1 MVINNWITI
10 NNTTI
15 KAGTALLPPL
25 PAFSP
30 LTPEIVY
37 DALQCSYPKFFKMDT
52 LCKWAFLAT
61 ECLFYKND
69 LSKGMDKNQVG
80 IALTTSHGCLDVDKR
95 YLAGISIPS
104 PALFVYTLPNI
115 MLGEICIR
123 HGFKGEQISMI
134 NERYDPN
141 ELFFTVNSIL
151 NTGMDAAL
159 CGWADVSGSE
169 HDICLFW
176 VSKKGPGIPFTVEVL
191 AAIYNN
197 GNKALS

>member
-10 NNTTI
+10 NNTAI

-25 PAFSP
+25 PAHSP

-37 DALQCSYPKFFKMDT
+37 DALQCSYPKFFKMDS
-52 LCKWAFLAT
+52 LCKWAFVAT

-69 LSKGMDKNQVG
+69 LSKGVDKNQVG

-95 YLAGISIPS
+95 YLTGISTPR

-123 HGFKGEQISMI
+123 HGFKGEQACMVT
-134 NERYDPN
+134 EQFDPN
-141 ELFFTVNSIL
+141 ELFFTANSTL
-151 NTGMDAAL
+151 NSGMDAAL
-159 CGWADVSGSE
+159 CGWADVSGE
-169 HDICLFW
+169 NYDLCLFW
-176 VSKKGPGIPFTVEVL
+176 VSKKGPGIKFTAEAL
-191 AAIYNN
+191 GAIYQ
-197 GNKALS
+197 GN

>member
-1 MVINNWITI
+1 MVINNWIKI
-10 NNTTI
+10 NNI
-15 KAGTALLPPL
+15 GIRAATAILPPL
-25 PAFSP
+25 PASAHT
-30 LTPEIVY
+30 LTPEMLY
-37 DALQCSYPKFFKMDT
+37 NALGCSYPKFFKMDS
-52 LCKWAFLAT
+52 LCKWAFVTT

-69 LSKGMDKNQVG
+69 LCAGIDKNQIGV
-80 IALTTSHGCLDVDKR
+80 ALTTSHGCLDVDKR

-123 HGFKGEQISMI
+123 HGFKGEQACMVT
-134 NERYDPN
+134 EQFDPG

-151 NTGMDAAL
+151 NSGMDAVL

-176 VSKKGPGIPFTVEVL
+176 VSKKGPGIKFSVEAL
-191 AAIYNN
+191 GEIYVQQQ
-197 GNKALS
+197 